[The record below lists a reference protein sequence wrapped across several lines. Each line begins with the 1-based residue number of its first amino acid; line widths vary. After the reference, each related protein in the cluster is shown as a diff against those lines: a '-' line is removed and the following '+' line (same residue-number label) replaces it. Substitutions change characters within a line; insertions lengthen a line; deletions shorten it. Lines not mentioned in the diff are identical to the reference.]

1 MMETPEL
8 NPADESQKKDFINND
23 DPIEN
28 KGLKISESWAYQTFV
43 KIANRII
50 HKPLSVFR
58 LIKQVISNIQR
69 YDSVKELTKDVKDHM
84 MVMVRLVKAYAKG
97 EYRGISFQG
106 ILGSLAALIYF
117 VAPLDFIPDF
127 LIVGLVDD
135 VAIIM
140 WVYSN
145 YRKEIEAFLAWEDDK
160 KLRIELSDEETR
172 I

>member
-1 MMETPEL
+1 MENPEL
-8 NPADESQKKDFINND
+8 NPADESGKKDFINEE
-23 DPIEN
+23 PLEK

-50 HKPLSVFR
+50 NKPLSIFR
-58 LIKQVISNIQR
+58 LIKQVIANIQR
-69 YDSVKELTKDVKDHM
+69 YESVKELTKDVKDHM

-106 ILGSLAALIYF
+106 ILGSLAALLYF

-127 LIVGLVDD
+127 LIIGLVDD

-145 YRKEIEAFLAWEDDK
+145 YRNEIDAFLAWEDEK
-160 KLRIELSDEETR
+160 KLRIELNEDER

>member
-1 MMETPEL
+1 MENPEL
-8 NPADESQKKDFINND
+8 NPADESEKKDFINNEE
-23 DPIEN
+23 PLEK
-28 KGLKISESWAYQTFV
+28 KGLKISESWAYQAFV

-50 HKPLSVFR
+50 NKPLSVFR
-58 LIKQVISNIQR
+58 LIKQVIANIQR
-69 YDSVKELTKDVKDHM
+69 YESVKELTKDVKDHM

-106 ILGSLAALIYF
+106 ILGSLAALLYF

-127 LIVGLVDD
+127 LIIGLVDD

-145 YRKEIEAFLAWEDDK
+145 YRNEIDAFLAWEDEK
-160 KLRIELSDEETR
+160 KLRIELNEDER